1 LGTSFSEIASSKR
14 NLRRAVLALT
24 EAWDGLNRN
33 QLASWLALSR
43 PTVTALVDDLKKLDW
58 AHETQEPLFRD
69 GPRSTAPS
77 LGRPEGT
84 IRLTEAAGYVG
95 VINAGHTT
103 MRVFL
108 ASNAGVVGEPHRTAN
123 FEVDSIGPSA
133 LGMAISIL
141 SELLRDAGLGPDML
155 RAITVGI
162 PAPVNSE
169 TGEIASPSFMRSWA
183 QTDIRR
189 TVRELIAERLGI
201 PRTSRQPEVFVENE
215 ANAMARGVLAR
226 GFAGD
231 RENFLLLKIS
241 SGIGAGVV
249 LGGRVYTGSSGGA
262 GEFGHLPTCDSSE
275 RLEPCSRCLRH
286 GCIETVASASAI
298 VRRLTRESLAYPRD
312 IQPST
317 IIENAQDPVRHTDC
331 HRVIV
336 EAGEHIGEVLA
347 SVVSFLDVERV
358 VVAGVMAEAGDLLLD
373 PMRNVVHKNAINFIR
388 PKIEALDRKA
398 RAEIGVYGGAV
409 LGLSKAKPLFLD
421 QLEEEP

>member
-1 LGTSFSEIASSKR
+1 VAPVLPELASSKR

-24 EAWDGLNRN
+24 EAWDGLNRS

-43 PTVTALVDDLKKLDW
+43 PTVTALVDDLKKLEW
-58 AHETQEPLFRD
+58 AHETQQALFRE
-69 GPRSTAPS
+69 GPRETEPS

-108 ASNAGVVGEPHRTAN
+108 ASNRGVVGKPHRTGD

-133 LGMAISIL
+133 LGMGISTL
-141 SELLRDAGLGPDML
+141 SELLRDAGIRSDML
-155 RAITVGI
+155 RAITIGI
-162 PAPVNSE
+162 PAPVDSK
-169 TGEIASPSFMRSWA
+169 TGKIASPSFMRSWA

-189 TVRELIAERLGI
+189 TVRELIAERLDI
-201 PRTSRQPEVFVENE
+201 PQASRQPEVFVENE
-215 ANAMARGVLAR
+215 ANAMARGALAR

-231 RENFLLLKIS
+231 AENFLLLKIS

-262 GEFGHLPTCDSSE
+262 GEFGHLPACE
-275 RLEPCSRCLRH
+275 GFGRLGPCPRCLRH

-298 VRRLTRESLAYPRD
+298 VRQLTTESPLYPPD

-317 IIENAQDPVRHTDC
+317 VIKNAQDPVRHMDC

-336 EAGEHIGEVLA
+336 EAGERIGEVLA

-421 QLEEEP
+421 QLEEA